1 MFRLNKE
8 MFTEKFD
15 RKWKLMFV
23 SSVSIIFFLFH
34 LLRDIVIDIFH
45 FRCDEFDKKF
55 VAIHKKLAII

>member
-23 SSVSIIFFLFH
+23 SSVSIYFLFH
-34 LLRDIVIDIFH
+34 FLRDIVIDIFH
-45 FRCDEFDKKF
+45 FRCDEFDKFICHTKSRQ
-55 VAIHKKLAII
+55 